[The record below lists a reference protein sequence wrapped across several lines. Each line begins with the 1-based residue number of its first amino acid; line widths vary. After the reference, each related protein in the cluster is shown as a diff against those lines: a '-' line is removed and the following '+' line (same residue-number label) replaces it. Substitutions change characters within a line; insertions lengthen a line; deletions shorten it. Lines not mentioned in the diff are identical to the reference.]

1 MKEEQ
6 AVLNF
11 FAQEE
16 NLSLCLAVAEQ
27 TDALRVQ
34 MNSRFWLSVQTRIN
48 SRPAP
53 TTWHA
58 EVISDRNSADVLVGL
73 QCRPGHPQPCY
84 LFPML
89 EQQYLG
95 GQWRIFFGL
104 MWSTAPTPEQLA
116 LPAITRLK
124 QTLLDSGFKNSD
136 GFLGWQWSMLHPRRG
151 DFLLKLA
158 RQPEAL
164 LNDVDAL
171 LSPLLQEH
179 STLIGEANTALAH
192 SPRNASVS
200 PVHLHKKPTSN

>member
-34 MNSRFWLSVQTRIN
+34 MNSHFWQIVQTRIN
-48 SRPAP
+48 SRSAPA
-53 TTWHA
+53 TWH
-58 EVISDRNSADVLVGL
+58 VISDRNSADVLVGL
-73 QCRPGHPQPCY
+73 QCRPDLRQPCY

-89 EQQYLG
+89 EQQFLG
-95 GQWRIFFGL
+95 DQWRIFFGL
-104 MWSTAPTPEQLA
+104 MWSTSPTPDQLA
-116 LPAITRLK
+116 LPAVARLK
-124 QTLLDSGFKNSD
+124 QTLLDSGFKSND
-136 GFLGWQWSMLHPRRG
+136 GFLGWQWSMLHPRRS

-164 LNDVDAL
+164 LGDVDTL
-171 LSPLLQEH
+171 LRPLLQEH
-179 STLIGEANTALAH
+179 SALIGEANSALR
-192 SPRNASVS
+192 SS
-200 PVHLHKKPTSN
+200 PVSMTVSLDQLHRIK